1 METSRVDRLSIEMN
15 QLSYKEKL
23 LLYKKV
29 FSIGNFGDDLNETLI
44 LISLV
49 ALTTTKMREKNPEV
63 TPLKVLMQ
71 ITSTYDQTTG
81 FFQLLE
87 NISILVDD
95 MIHVSPKIDN
105 CGLKTSAEI
114 INRIKNILNQWL
126 PF

>member
-49 ALTTTKMREKNPEV
+49 ALTTTKMREKNSDV

-71 ITSTYDQTTG
+71 ITSTYDQTTE

-87 NISILVDD
+87 NISIFVDD